1 MHLSYVKITSIYP
14 GSQTRSLRTMCPW
27 YLHLLNLLVPNC
39 ADSTS
44 FTFSPNLFSPFHSYC
59 PLKVKILILHNLDE
73 IDGLLLNL
81 SPFSTPVIQFD
92 AATKMVISLIFW
104 EPPQYCPMTFKMKN
118 LLLSLEQRVVYNQA
132 SAYLS
137 CLSCHF
143 PPSSQIVL

>member
-81 SPFSTPVIQFD
+81 SPFSTPVIHFD